1 MRLKLHFLFLKM
13 LSLNKTLIWLPVAEV
28 AVDRVSITIWAI
40 GWLLSGQGRGYY
52 LIREGVVTM
61 CGQSAILDIFD
72 TSSYCVWGAIKELG
86 DYAVWFGQ
94 PDTN

>member
-1 MRLKLHFLFLKM
+1 M
-13 LSLNKTLIWLPVAEV
+13 LSLNKILIGLAVAEV
-28 AVDRVSITIWAI
+28 AVDKVSITIWAI
-40 GWLLSGQGRGYY
+40 GWVWLLSGQGGGYY

-72 TSSYCVWGAIKELG
+72 TNSYCVWGAIKELG